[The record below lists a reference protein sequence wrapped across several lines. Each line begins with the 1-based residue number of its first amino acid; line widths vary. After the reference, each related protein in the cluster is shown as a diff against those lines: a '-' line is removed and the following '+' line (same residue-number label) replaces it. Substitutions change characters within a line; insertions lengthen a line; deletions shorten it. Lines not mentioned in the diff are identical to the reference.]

1 MGQMIQD
8 GGWRIPDA
16 LWEQM
21 APLLPPRPSHP
32 LGCHN
37 PRVPDRAALD
47 GIFFVLRTGGQ
58 WGALSATGICSK
70 SSAHRR
76 FTEWVEAGVFD
87 EFWRRGLLAYDGLV
101 GIDWEWLSA
110 DGAMTK
116 APLGGEKKRSQS
128 HRPRQKRRQEKPLDR
143 SGRQPRGA
151 GSGWGQSSR
160 HEVGGGYFGE
170 RAAGD

>member
-8 GGWRIPDA
+8 SGWRIPDA

-21 APLLPPRPSHP
+21 VRLLPPRPSHP

-37 PRVPDRAALD
+37 PRVPDRAAMD
-47 GIFFVLRTGGQ
+47 AIFFVLRTGCQ

-76 FTEWVEAGVFD
+76 FSEWVEAGVFH
-87 EFWRRGLLAYDGLV
+87 EFWRQGLLSYDGLV

-116 APLGGEKKRSQS
+116 APLGGEKN
-128 HRPRQKRRQEKPLDR
+128 RPQPNRQ
-143 SGRQPRGA
+143 
-151 GSGWGQSSR
+151 GQ
-160 HEVGGGYFGE
+160 
-170 RAAGD
+170 AGDQALGGDRRPWDPYRLRRRWRQRARLQAA

>member
-8 GGWRIPDA
+8 SGWRIPDA

-21 APLLPPRPSHP
+21 VPLLPPRPSHP

-37 PRVPDRAALD
+37 PRVPDRAAMD
-47 GIFFVLRTGGQ
+47 GIFFILRTGCQ

-76 FTEWVEAGVFD
+76 FTEWVEAGVFH
-87 EFWRRGLLAYDGLV
+87 EFWRLGLLSYDGLV

-116 APLGGEKKRSQS
+116 APLGGEKNRPQPDRPGQTGDQALGGDR
-128 HRPRQKRRQEKPLDR
+128 RPRGPHRLRRGRRQ
-143 SGRQPRGA
+143 
-151 GSGWGQSSR
+151 
-160 HEVGGGYFGE
+160 
-170 RAAGD
+170 RARLQAA